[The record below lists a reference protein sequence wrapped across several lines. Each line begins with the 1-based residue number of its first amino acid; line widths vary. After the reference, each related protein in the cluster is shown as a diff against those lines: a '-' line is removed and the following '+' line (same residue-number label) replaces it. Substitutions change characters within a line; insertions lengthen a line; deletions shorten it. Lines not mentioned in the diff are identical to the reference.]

1 MSNICSFI
9 VENAV
14 VTMECNSAITVVVDQ
29 LISTY
34 LREEFWFLPTSN
46 VGDAHRTTDFL
57 EDQLA
62 LLRTKD
68 RIDQLSYWEKGL
80 PIQQI
85 NSNIQLICLMIKGIS
100 ISSGIKDFKLFLIKV
115 MYPLMEKLGNENA
128 LIANTALNALSVI
141 SRNCEGAV
149 PGNGGRERG
158 MVGRNSGSIAELI
171 SENSDYL
178 INSISMSFRH
188 LTLLSSAPCVL
199 SVMLSYSNKDILPI
213 VADVIQDVFRFL
225 DLYQEEVAISLMKVL
240 KSLALAMQAWF
251 GKEGNDDEFLEKAA
265 VQVGILLLKCSPLLA
280 ITVRNFKCQPIF

>member
-1 MSNICSFI
+1 MESNS
-9 VENAV
+9 
-14 VTMECNSAITVVVDQ
+14 SLTVIVDQ

-46 VGDAHRTTDFL
+46 VNDVHKTADFL

-62 LLRTKD
+62 LLRTED

-80 PIQQI
+80 PIEQI
-85 NSNIQLICLMIKGIS
+85 NSNIQLICLMIKSIS
-100 ISSGIKDFKLFLIKV
+100 VSSGIRNFNLFLIKV

-149 PGNGGRERG
+149 SASGGYERG
-158 MVGRNSGSIAELI
+158 MAGRNAGSIAELI

-251 GKEGNDDEFLEKAA
+251 GKEGNDDEFVEKTAI
-265 VQVGILLLKCSPLLA
+265 QVGILLLKCFPF
-280 ITVRNFKCQPIF
+280 VRFATRSFYC